1 MLVPWSELVVREEHC
16 SMTVLRLKVFLV
28 QVYSV
33 YFYLYVSQLRCT
45 SIEFNLTYLGRKCS
59 ILINWQ
65 LTDK

>member
-16 SMTVLRLKVFLV
+16 SMTVLRYLKVFPV

-45 SIEFNLTYLGRKCS
+45 SIEFNLTYVE
-59 ILINWQ
+59 NVAF
-65 LTDK
+65 